1 VPMILVP
8 YPHATEHHQDANAR
22 EVERAGA
29 AEVEIEQGLTAEA
42 LARRIVGLLEDDPRR
57 GAMAEAAKRWARPDA
72 DARLA
77 DLVAELA
84 GKDDR

>member
-1 VPMILVP
+1 
-8 YPHATEHHQDANAR
+8 
-22 EVERAGA
+22 
-29 AEVEIEQGLTAEA
+29 
-42 LARRIVGLLEDDPRR
+42 
-57 GAMAEAAKRWARPDA
+57 MAEAAKRWARPDA